1 MDKEEEE
8 EFGIDFEMYWPK
20 SFSLSDKTTSKQD
33 MKLRNRILM
42 FYFLGNFWVSEKRRR
57 IDEVDL
63 YVHTKTKK
71 KLPGDMNVPACS
83 NRDVVWKKK
92 RV

>member
-1 MDKEEEE
+1 M
-8 EFGIDFEMYWPK
+8 
-20 SFSLSDKTTSKQD
+20 
-33 MKLRNRILM
+33 
-42 FYFLGNFWVSEKRRR
+42 SEKRRR

-83 NRDVVWKKK
+83 NRDVV
-92 RV
+92 